1 MIEFEIPFV
10 CLIFTILISCVFL
23 LKKNIDLEENYYY
36 KNILIF
42 TLLVNVCNFVSH
54 YMASIFFS
62 NSVDNWYAHVFSNIN
77 KLGSLFIVIITF
89 NILSYIMY
97 ISFEKYRNNFTKFKI
112 MNNILFVILGIVIF
126 LLEFNV
132 YKINGVTS
140 GNGSS
145 VIFTFICVFVNLF
158 VAFSISLFNL
168 KKYDKRYYAIYII
181 IPLLFCLGL
190 FVMLHPEFNIYDFI
204 LSLLCYLMYFT
215 IENPDMKMIE
225 QLNIAK
231 DQADKANMAKSD
243 FLSSMSHEIRTPLN
257 AIVGFSEAINNS
269 NNLEEAKE
277 NAKDVITASKTLLEI
292 VNGVLDISK
301 IEAGKLE
308 INNSDYNSYE
318 LFDSVT
324 KLIKTRMDEKGLEF
338 KISIA
343 QDLPAILYGD
353 HANIK
358 KVITNLLTNA
368 CKYTEKGYVEFKV
381 NCINNN
387 DTCRLMISVEDT
399 GRGIKKEHMDKLFDR
414 FQRLEEDRN
423 TTLEGT
429 GLGLAITKKL
439 LDLMGGKI
447 VVQSVYGKGS
457 KFTVALDQTIKS
469 MIVDVEEKQVVEEID
484 LKGKRILIVDD
495 NKLNLKVASKFLS
508 NYNPVIETVESGF
521 ECIDKIKNGE
531 TYDLILMDDMM
542 PKMSGV
548 ETLKELKKLDKFTMP
563 VVALTANA
571 VAGMREKYISDGF
584 DDYLAKP
591 IDKQELKRVL
601 SNLLIVERRENI
613 FGSLPSELY
622 EITEEDVERINE
634 KVIEDVVEEEVEE
647 QSNVHNNDYLIQNGI
662 DLNKSLELLGDIETY
677 TETLEEFNNNINDR
691 LKKLESLKNDLANYA
706 IEAHALKSDSK
717 YLGFTKLAELAYN
730 HEMKGKEND
739 SNYINDNYDSLI
751 NEVNNVLKIVR
762 EYLGK

>member
-1 MIEFEIPFV
+1 MNIVLLLIFSLLYSIFIFVNYSIKKHVELFENKVYVSLIVSNMIGIALEILCQFTAMKTIEFDSNIIVRIFMIYLFVWGGLMTLYISIISKSKNNNNIKLTIGYIISYIIFSIPILVLPLDFV
-10 CLIFTILISCVFL
+10 STNNSYYSEGICVGYLFLISSIYILIDWILIIKNFKNIV
-23 LKKNIDLEENYYY
+23 LKKCIPVIVY
-36 KNILIF
+36 
-42 TLLVNVCNFVSH
+42 
-54 YMASIFFS
+54 
-62 NSVDNWYAHVFSNIN
+62 
-77 KLGSLFIVIITF
+77 LFITGIIIIIQKV
-89 NILSYIMY
+89 NPSLSLITA
-97 ISFEKYRNNFTKFKI
+97 FE
-112 MNNILFVILGIVIF
+112 
-126 LLEFNV
+126 
-132 YKINGVTS
+132 
-140 GNGSS
+140 
-145 VIFTFICVFVNLF
+145 TFIVV
-158 VAFSISLFNL
+158 
-168 KKYDKRYYAIYII
+168 
-181 IPLLFCLGL
+181 
-190 FVMLHPEFNIYDFI
+190 
-204 LSLLCYLMYFT
+204 LMYHT

-308 INNSDYNSYE
+308 INNSDYNSYD

-399 GRGIKKEHMDKLFDR
+399 GRGIKKEHIDKLFDR

-521 ECIDKIKNGE
+521 ECIEKVKNGE

-601 SNLLIVERRENI
+601 SNLIIIERRESI

-622 EITEEDVERINE
+622 EITEEDVERISE
-634 KVIEDVVEEEVEE
+634 KVIEEVVEEEKEE

-662 DLNKSLELLGDIETY
+662 DLNKSLELLGDIEIY
-677 TETLEEFNNNINDR
+677 NETLEEFSNNINDR
-691 LKKLESLKNDLANYA
+691 LKKLEQLKNDLANYA

-739 SNYINDNYDSLI
+739 SSYINDNYDSLI
-751 NEVNNVLKIVR
+751 REVNNVLKIVR

>member
-1 MIEFEIPFV
+1 MTNMYFQLCSFFYMLMTLIIFFEKTRV
-10 CLIFTILISCVFL
+10 
-23 LKKNIDLEENYYY
+23 KNRE
-36 KNILIF
+36 
-42 TLLVNVCNFVSH
+42 T
-54 YMASIFFS
+54 SIFSWLSFI
-62 NSVDNWYAHVFSNIN
+62 NIIGII
-77 KLGSLFIVIITF
+77 LDIIIVY
-89 NILSYIMY
+89 LSYVVP
-97 ISFEKYRNNFTKFKI
+97 NH
-112 MNNILFVILGIVIF
+112 
-126 LLEFNV
+126 
-132 YKINGVTS
+132 
-140 GNGSS
+140 
-145 VIFTFICVFVNLF
+145 
-158 VAFSISLFNL
+158 ISLYILNKFYL
-168 KKYDKRYYAIYII
+168 IYII
-181 IPLLFCLGL
+181 LWSTVFSLYISYITLDPKTRKFCLKANSLIAIVSIILILTLPIYLYNYNNVMYTYGPSVTLTYVTEVFIVFIIIAVVIKNIRKVFSKKYAPLFALVFLSILALIVRLIDPGL
-190 FVMLHPEFNIYDFI
+190 LLTTSIMTFINI
-204 LSLLCYLMYFT
+204 LMYHT
-215 IENPDMKMIE
+215 IENPDMKMVE

-601 SNLLIVERRENI
+601 SNLLIVERRESI

-622 EITEEDVERINE
+622 EITEEDVERMSE

-677 TETLEEFNNNINDR
+677 NETLEEFNNNINNR

-739 SNYINDNYDSLI
+739 SNYINDNYDLLI